1 MHTQLFAI
9 EAGLWTGSWFNRLT
23 RWAQILYALTA
34 TNGERDKLDQRALTA
49 TNGERDKLDRR
60 ALLAVH
66 VGLVRGG
73 EIVHAVPPCVR
84 VESIHAV
91 LREHDRAR
99 SRTSL
104 WVVPPVFGVMAEPL
118 LDVAWDNALLNVGVP
133 YDKAGAVAAGVDGG
147 WEQWFPMFAAKPV
160 ADGRLRMFCS
170 ELVRQSI
177 PETPLADGHD
187 NPAEVTPRDVL
198 RWPLWA
204 LDRRTPLWQYAVD
217 YPDE

>member
-1 MHTQLFAI
+1 MQTQLFVI
-9 EAGLWTGSWFNRLT
+9 EAGLWTGSLFNRLT

-34 TNGERDKLDQRALTA
+34 TNGERDKLD
-49 TNGERDKLDRR
+49 RR

-66 VGLVRGG
+66 VGLIRGG

-84 VESIHAV
+84 VESIHAI

-104 WVVPPVFGVMAEPL
+104 WVVPPVFGAMAEPL

-147 WEQWFPMFAAKPV
+147 WERWFPLFAAKPV

-170 ELVRQSI
+170 ELVRQSL

-204 LDRRTPLWQYAVD
+204 LDRRTPLWKYAGG
-217 YPDE
+217 YPEE